1 MIRKTVTRLRTVVS
15 WLLAVAML
23 LGCASVAAA
32 EDAVESGSMA
42 GKAAVRTI
50 LLYDCGSNLETDYG
64 MATWNLC
71 QVLAAEIPE
80 TVNFVVLT
88 GGSDA
93 WQTES
98 EYLEGAEGVCLDGKN
113 EIWVCSGKNAANA
126 ENGHGK
132 MTLQTDTPDQI
143 ATALL
148 SEGETLRGF
157 IDYAAQKYPAQK
169 YDLILWD
176 HGGGPQY
183 GFGMDEHDPND
194 GIMSVGAIA
203 KALKA
208 SRVDHFDIVNF
219 DACLMSSVE
228 IVASLSEYA
237 DYLILSAETSP
248 GYGQEYTTWLNA
260 LAKDPAMN
268 GFDLGRIVVDAYV
281 AFYENPETDGYGQA
295 GTLAA
300 IDTKAF
306 RERMMPHLTEL
317 ARIMDREL
325 TTVGEYNLLLNY
337 QDEYRSQAAA
347 YPYYDE
353 DLLDIGSF
361 VGHLGIGMSELD
373 NTMGIDIATMTNA
386 YTETAAAILAILE
399 DMDNSGDDV
408 IYFKATGN
416 TTVPVTAKVAYA
428 RNSEGAL
435 ERVEQMSPTGMSIFF
450 SPVGYNAMI
459 YMQAMNEM
467 LEAAEDEGVRQMLKA
482 LETVSLRFL
491 LTTAAG
497 TRVNSLRD
505 QGVENIYYK
514 TVRDSWQKPRE
525 LSDNEIDLYEDTM
538 KLGYGVDIKTMTASD
553 WNAYVADVIQWL
565 DGNTDV
571 NTDTW
576 LALLVAQQSSMALDK
591 NETKAV
597 ALDLNG
603 DGGMDA
609 SRVTLPVPLS
619 LIRSVSLSVDY
630 PLFEEFYFPIGK
642 INGTPV
648 TDEAALLYNEYE
660 SMDYSV
666 QELYAAKTC
675 AFDVPVTLDK
685 WYEILGADGVGHMI
699 SITDM
704 DSVRTNELKIPVYIE
719 FAETD
724 EEGYQEGASGYL
736 IYRDGHFTGFL
747 DGYSPDPIISLN
759 NRKFDGARVHP
770 AIAIPFIG
778 TINLFIPINMEDGG
792 ISFGEDRTDDRGM
805 KIVMTD
811 LGEITALQDKPAR
824 ISVVATDIYGYD
836 HDLSGAIEMARAEA
850 DQGTIL
856 RSIEKATVDNAE
868 LTYNRK
874 RQKPQFTVKIGG
886 EELVEGQDY
895 LVGGSEMFRA
905 GTQDYILVGIG
916 DYVGVAR
923 GICTMAQAV
932 STVEA
937 AAEVAP
943 DEIAGADMAILTVN
957 TPAHPENIAF
967 DFTGTAENLRQYLET
982 GDDGRSVILKQ
993 GAEAGSYTV
1002 KVTVTGGAEDTYT
1015 EIEGI
1020 SYTVEVK

>member
-1 MIRKTVTRLRTVVS
+1 MRRKTGNPLRAMIS
-15 WLLAVAML
+15 WMLTVAML
-23 LGCASVAAA
+23 FCCVSFATA
-32 EDAVESGSMA
+32 EDAVDSGPMED
-42 GKAAVRTI
+42 KAAVRTI
-50 LLYDCGSNLETDYG
+50 LLYDCGSNLETYYG
-64 MATWNLC
+64 MATWNLY

-93 WQTES
+93 WQTEA

-113 EIWVCSGKNAANA
+113 EIWVCSGRNAANA

-132 MTLQTDTPDQI
+132 MTLQTDMPEEI
-143 ATALL
+143 ATSLL

-157 IDYAAQKYPAQK
+157 IDYAARKYPAQI

-183 GFGMDEHDPND
+183 GFGMDDHDPNG
-194 GIMSVGAIA
+194 GIMSVGSIA
-203 KALKA
+203 KALKT
-208 SRVDHFDIVNF
+208 SIVDRFDFVNF

-237 DYLILSAETSP
+237 DYLILSAETEP

-268 GFDLGRIVVDAYV
+268 GFDLSRLVVDAYV
-281 AFYENPETDGYGQA
+281 AFYENTETDGYGQA

-306 RERMMPHLTEL
+306 RERLMPRITEL

-325 TTVGEYNLLLNY
+325 TTVGEYNLLLNF
-337 QDEYRSQAAA
+337 QDEYRSQAAS
-347 YPYYDE
+347 YPYGDE

-361 VGHLGIGMSELD
+361 AGHLGIGMSELD
-373 NTMGIDIATMTNA
+373 NSMGIDIATMTNA
-386 YTETAAAILAILE
+386 YTDTAAAIQEILA
-399 DMDNSGDDV
+399 DRDKSGDDV
-408 IYFKATGN
+408 IYFKATEN
-416 TTVPVTAKVAYA
+416 TTMPVTAKVDYA

-435 ERVEQMSPTGMSIFF
+435 ERVEQMSPTGMSLFF

-459 YMQAMNEM
+459 YMQAMNDM
-467 LEAAEDEGVRQMLKA
+467 LEAAEDEGVREMLKA

-491 LTTAAG
+491 LTTATG
-497 TRVNSLRD
+497 TRVDSLRD
-505 QGVENIYYK
+505 EGVENIYYK

-525 LSDNEIDLYEDTM
+525 LSESEIDLYADTM
-538 KLGYGVDIKTMTASD
+538 KLGYGVEIESMTASD
-553 WNAYVADVIQWL
+553 WNAYVDAVIQWL
-565 DGNTDV
+565 DDNTDV

-591 NETKAV
+591 SKTKAV
-597 ALDLNG
+597 ALDMNG

-619 LIRSVSLSVDY
+619 LIRGVSLTVNY
-630 PLFEEFYFPIGK
+630 PLFEAFYCPIGK

-648 TDEAALLYNEYE
+648 TDEAALLYDEYE

-666 QELYAAKTC
+666 YELYAAESC
-675 AFDVPVTLDK
+675 AFDVPVTLNK
-685 WYEILGADGVGHMI
+685 WYEILGSDGVGHII
-699 SITDM
+699 SMTDM

-724 EEGYQEGASGYL
+724 EDGYQEGASGYL

-747 DGYSPDPIISLN
+747 DGYSPDPIISLTN
-759 NRKFDGARVHP
+759 GKFDGARVHP
-770 AIAIPFIG
+770 AVAIPFIG
-778 TINLFIPINMEDGG
+778 TINLFIPLNMEDGG
-792 ISFGEDRTDDRGM
+792 ILFGDDRTDDRGM

-811 LGEITALQDKPAR
+811 LGEITALQDKVAQ
-824 ISVVATDIYGYD
+824 INVVATDIYGYD
-836 HDLSGAIEMARAEA
+836 HDLSGAIEAARKLA
-850 DQGTIL
+850 DRGTIL
-856 RSIEKATVDNAE
+856 QSIEKATVESAE
-868 LTYNRK
+868 LTFNRK
-874 RQKPQFTVKIGG
+874 RQDPQFTVKIGG

-895 LVGGSEMFRA
+895 LVGGPQMFRA

-923 GICTMAQAV
+923 GICTMAQAE

-937 AAEVAP
+937 LGEVAL
-943 DEIAGADMAILTVN
+943 DDIAGADMAILTVN

-967 DFTGTAENLRQYLET
+967 DFTGTAENLQLYLET
-982 GDDGRSVILKQ
+982 GEDGRSVTLKQ
-993 GAEAGSYTV
+993 GAEAGSYV
-1002 KVTVTGGAEDTYT
+1002 IKVTVTGGAEDTYT
-1015 EIEGI
+1015 EIKGE